1 MREVLRERN
10 RRGEGG
16 KLRADILAGAT
27 ELLEESG
34 SEEAVTLRAV
44 ARQVGISA
52 PSIYT
57 HFADRE
63 AIVEAIVDSAFAD
76 FNAAINAAVQAGSG
90 PLARLRDGCAA
101 YLRFAAERPNRYKLL
116 FERQMLPDALDG
128 LAAPDGPTAFDGPAA
143 PVGVAAPDCPV
154 SAIRTESFYALVK
167 CLQDCIDAGISA
179 STDAHVDS
187 VAIWVALHGFATLRP
202 NMTGFPWP
210 DTDAVLDRIIDGL
223 AQITS
228 HD

>member
-27 ELLEESG
+27 ELLEQTG

-63 AIVEAIVDSAFAD
+63 AIIEAIVNSAFAD
-76 FNAAINAAVQAGSG
+76 FNAAIDAAVEAGSG
-90 PLARLRDGCAA
+90 PLEHLRGGCAA
-101 YLRFAAERPNRYKLL
+101 YLLFAAERPNRYKLL
-116 FERQMLPDALDG
+116 FERQMLDYAE
-128 LAAPDGPTAFDGPAA
+128 DGPVP
-143 PVGVAAPDCPV
+143 
-154 SAIRTESFYALVK
+154 AIRTESFQSLVK
-167 CLQDCIDAGISA
+167 SLQDCIDAGISA

-187 VAIWVALHGFATLRP
+187 VAIWVALHGYATLRA

-210 DTDAVLDRIIDGL
+210 DTDTMLDRIIDGL

>member
-16 KLRADILAGAT
+16 RLRADILAGAT
-27 ELLEESG
+27 ELLERSG

-76 FNAAINAAVQAGSG
+76 FNAAINSAVEAGSG
-90 PLARLRDGCAA
+90 PLARLRAGCVA

-116 FERQMLPDALDG
+116 FEREMLPDA
-128 LAAPDGPTAFDGPAA
+128 PDGPAVPDGPAA
-143 PVGVAAPDCPV
+143 PDGRAVLDCPV
-154 SAIRTESFYALVK
+154 PAIRTESFRALVK
-167 CLQDCIDAGISA
+167 CLQDCVDAGISA

-187 VAIWVALHGFATLRP
+187 VAIWVALHGYATLHA
-202 NMTGFPWP
+202 NMSGFPWP
-210 DTDAVLDRIIDGL
+210 DTDVMLDRIIDGL
-223 AQITS
+223 GQITS